1 MSSAPGSPLRGR
13 YLVKNR
19 GWNAALRVT
28 DAILSHIVSSAERN
42 DGSHPRRILV
52 AVGGHLGDAV
62 IATSVLPVL
71 ASAFPDAELGML
83 LPSWSRAVVDG
94 HPRVRWL
101 HHADHWKMNRTA
113 DRFSARWNRYRE
125 TRAASVAE
133 LRAVEYDAAIDLYA
147 YYPNAARLL
156 HAAGIAVRVGYA
168 SGGCGP
174 LYTRS
179 LEWTPGGH
187 TAAQHLRLVRLLAG
201 DAADRAQLA
210 YELPPLTDAAVARAA
225 ALAGDD
231 FIVVHPGTGHALK
244 QWPLERWQEL
254 VARFASRG
262 ERVVFTGAGD
272 AEARLAESLVAR
284 APTALNLVAKLDWT
298 TFRAVIA
305 RANVVIGADSVAG
318 HVAAAHDRPAIAIM
332 SGMSNPEYWRPL
344 GRRSVI
350 LSRAVPCAPCFR
362 GDGCAA
368 MTCVRDVS
376 VDEVMRAVEQLV
388 VGSDANV

>member
-1 MSSAPGSPLRGR
+1 MTSAPASPLRGR

-19 GWNAALRVT
+19 GWNAALRLT
-28 DAILSHIVSSAERN
+28 DAILSRIARPADEARARY
-42 DGSHPRRILV
+42 PRRILV

-83 LPSWSRAVVDG
+83 LPSWSRAVVEG

-113 DRFSARWNRYRE
+113 TRFSARWNRYRE
-125 TRAASVAE
+125 TRAATVTE
-133 LRAVEYDAAIDLYA
+133 LRSVRYDVAIDLYA

-156 HAAGIAVRVGYA
+156 HAADIPVRVGYA

-187 TAAQHLRLVRLLAG
+187 TAEQHLRLVRLFAG
-201 DAADRAQLA
+201 EAANRERLA
-210 YELPPLTDAAVARAA
+210 YELPPLTDVAVARAA
-225 ALAGDD
+225 ELVGDD
-231 FIVVHPGTGHALK
+231 FVVLHPGTGHPLK
-244 QWPLERWQEL
+244 QWPVERWQEL
-254 VARFASRG
+254 AARLLARG
-262 ERVVFTGAGD
+262 ERVVLTGAGD
-272 AEARLAESLVAR
+272 AEVRLAESLVAR
-284 APTALNLVAKLDWT
+284 APSALDLVGKLDWT
-298 TFRAVIA
+298 TFRAIVA

-344 GRRSVI
+344 ARRAVV

-362 GDGCAA
+362 RDGCAA
-368 MTCVRDVS
+368 MSCVRDVT
-376 VDEVMRAVEQLV
+376 VDEVMRAVEQLG